1 MKIRYTLCLIAA
13 VAAVTLLVRG
23 PDNVSAQTAANQTF
37 IKQLHWARSGN
48 VEAQMFVAKAFREGV
63 IVEKNMQ
70 QAVAWYTQA
79 AKRGNFEAQFQAA
92 RILHSGGDGVKRQ
105 LEAAVK
111 LYRAA
116 AKRGH
121 PGAQNWLGYAYQH
134 GHGVVKDFNVA
145 ADWYQNA
152 AEQGYADAFNNLG
165 LMHLVGKGAPQD
177 HAKAAE
183 LFQKAADQGHGFAM
197 NNLAGMYEVGWGV
210 QRDQDKAK
218 ELYLSASLT
227 GNPSAIE
234 NLKRLGEAV
243 PAEAERKLWEK
254 KHGRT
259 KASLTLENE
268 TTTDGEVLNRGD
280 IISQVPGLEAS
291 DEEFEAWL
299 NEQEDA
305 DAADNPDAPTASS
318 DPFDLL
324 QKNWN
329 SVNRQR
335 TRRRRASPSDSL
347 R

>member
-1 MKIRYTLCLIAA
+1 MKISHTLCMLAMTAA
-13 VAAVTLLVRG
+13 IVSYAHG
-23 PDNVSAQTAANQTF
+23 PSELQAQTAANQTF
-37 IKQLHWARSGN
+37 IKQLHWARAGN
-48 VEAQMFVAKAFREGV
+48 VESQMFVAKAFREGV
-63 IVEKNMQ
+63 IVERNMQ

-79 AKRGNFEAQFQAA
+79 AKRGNFEAQYQAA
-92 RILHSGGDGVKRQ
+92 RILHAGGDGVTRQ
-105 LEAAVK
+105 PEAAVK

-134 GHGVVKDFNVA
+134 GHGVVKDYHVA
-145 ADWYQNA
+145 AEWYQNA
-152 AEQGYADAFNNLG
+152 ADQGHADAFNNLG
-165 LMHLVGKGAPQD
+165 LLHLVGKGVPQD
-177 HAKAAE
+177 HTKAAQY
-183 LFQKAADQGHGFAM
+183 FQKAVDQGHGFAM

-210 QRDQDKAK
+210 QRDQEKAK
-218 ELYLSASLT
+218 ELYLSGSLT
-227 GNPSAIE
+227 GNASAIE
-234 NLKRLGEAV
+234 NLKRLGAEV

-259 KASLTLENE
+259 KASLALENE

-280 IISQVPGLEAS
+280 IISEVPGLEAS

-299 NEQEDA
+299 NDQESDE
-305 DAADNPDAPTASS
+305 AADNPDAPTASS

-335 TRRRRASPSDSL
+335 FRRRRASPSDSL